1 MKDGSEKL
9 SLKILNKMKL
19 SIILV
24 NWNTRDL
31 TRDALVSIYKE
42 TNGFDFE
49 VIVVD
54 NNSADGSVEMITK
67 DFPQVALIENK
78 DNLGFGK
85 ANNQGLKIAHGD
97 YLMFLNTDIVVLEGA
112 INKLVSYLGEHP
124 DVMMVGPRLLNKDL
138 TFQHACRRMLPN
150 PVNSF
155 FHLFGLAKIF
165 KNSKLFNEYKQVAVD
180 PDITGPVQALS
191 GAAMMFRRQVY
202 TEIGGFDE
210 AFFMYGE
217 DLDFCKRAL
226 DKGWKTVYVSEA
238 KIIHFGGQS
247 SGQRKVKSIINFYEA
262 MWLYY
267 QKHFKYN
274 FFVNLAVWLGI
285 KFRMILALIT
295 NIFKL

>member
-1 MKDGSEKL
+1 
-9 SLKILNKMKL
+9 MKL
-19 SIILV
+19 SVILV
-24 NWNTRDL
+24 NWNTCDL
-31 TRDALVSIYKE
+31 TRGALVSVYKE
-42 TNGFDFE
+42 TVGINFE

-54 NNSADGSVEMITK
+54 NNSADGTVEMIK
-67 DFPQVALIENK
+67 KEFPQVVLIVNT

-85 ANNQGLKIAHGD
+85 ANNQGLKIAQGD
-97 YLMFLNTDIVVLEGA
+97 YLMFLNTDVVVLDGA
-112 INKLVSYLGEHP
+112 LNKLINYLDRHV

-155 FHLFGLAKIF
+155 FHLFGLTKIF
-165 KNSKLFNEYKQVAVD
+165 KNSKIVNEYKRYDTD
-180 PDITGPVQALS
+180 PEVTGPTEALS

-202 TEIGGFDE
+202 KEIRGFDE

-217 DLDFCKRAL
+217 DLDFCKMVL

-247 SGQRKVKSIINFYEA
+247 SGKRKVKSLVNFYEA

-267 QKHFKYN
+267 KKHFYKKYN
-274 FFVNLAVWLGI
+274 NLFSLIVWLGI
-285 KFRMILALIT
+285 KLRMFLALSV
-295 NIFKL
+295 NILK